1 MKNYILI
8 LLLLALTSCR
18 GYDKQKSNDT
28 QEKELLIEAYE
39 SYDPLNQNWK
49 YIQYKGEINGYKV
62 GVYYELSRIEEPS
75 TMNRLTHTHKPAF
88 ILFKHKDGS
97 RFEVFTQS
105 FNDWHINNQD
115 AISDYSVSEY
125 EYPHYDFNKA
135 YNLNDEL
142 SIATGTNLE
151 ESPFFFGDVD
161 FDGEDELMVCE
172 YKIPRY
178 NRYNCYDIEVSSS
191 GRNAKLLTASPF
203 FHLVGRFSKFDK
215 ENKIIE
221 IWSRSGDYDNYKI
234 INNGTEITSVVID
247 SGNYNTKE
255 SQETAN

>member
-8 LLLLALTSCR
+8 LLLLALTSCK
-18 GYDKQKSNDT
+18 GYYNKKTSEAQG
-28 QEKELLIEAYE
+28 EELLIEAYE
-39 SYDPLNQNWK
+39 GYDSLNKNWK

-62 GVYYELSRIEEPS
+62 GVYYEYSREPS
-75 TMNRLTHTHKPAF
+75 TMNRLTHTRKSAF
-88 ILFKHKDGS
+88 IFFKYKDGS
-97 RFEVFTQS
+97 RFEVVTNS
-105 FNDWHINNQD
+105 FNYSHIEYQD
-115 AISDYSVSEY
+115 VTSDYSVSEY

-161 FDGEDELMVCE
+161 FDGEDELIVCG

-178 NRYNCYDIEVSSS
+178 NLYNCYDIEMSSS
-191 GRNAKLLTASPF
+191 GRNAKLLTVPPF
-203 FHLVGRFSKFDK
+203 IHLVGRFSKFDK

-221 IWSRSGDYDNYKI
+221 TWSRSGDYDNYKI
-234 INNGTEITSVVID
+234 INNGTETTSIVID

-255 SQETAN
+255 SQEIVN